1 MSKEIQ
7 IREALENAD
16 KNVELLATM
25 PDYELAEKL
34 DSVHIQM
41 ELAGEK
47 KNTAALELLEI
58 WRSQI
63 IDARIYKAENNIADA
78 PNEIELAI
86 ADIETV
92 VTKTEERADILNE
105 FSNPIKQSRPRVQS
119 QQNNDSQ
126 LSLF

>member
-7 IREALENAD
+7 IREALENAET
-16 KNVELLATM
+16 NVGFLSTM

-41 ELAGEK
+41 ALAEEK
-47 KNTAALELLEI
+47 KNTSAIELLEV
-58 WRSQI
+58 WRKQI
-63 IDARIYKAENNIADA
+63 IEARIYKAENNIPDA

-92 VTKTEERADILNE
+92 VTKTEQCEEIFNE
-105 FSNPIKQSRPRVQS
+105 YSNPAKQSRPKVQS

>member
-16 KNVELLATM
+16 KNVELLAKM

-41 ELAGEK
+41 ELAEEK
-47 KNTAALELLEI
+47 KNTEALELLEV

-63 IDARIYKAENNIADA
+63 IGARIYKAENNIADA

-92 VTKTEERADILNE
+92 VTKTEERAEIMNE
-105 FSNPIKQSRPRVQS
+105 YSNPVKQSRPKVQT
-119 QQNNDSQ
+119 QQDNDSQ